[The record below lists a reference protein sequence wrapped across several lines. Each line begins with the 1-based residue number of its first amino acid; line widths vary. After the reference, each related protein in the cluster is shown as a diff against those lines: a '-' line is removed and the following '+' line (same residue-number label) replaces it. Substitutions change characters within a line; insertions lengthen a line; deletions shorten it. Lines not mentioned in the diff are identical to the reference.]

1 MAEIVT
7 LLQNVA
13 QVVRRA
19 PEPTLVHAYL
29 RAARKFC
36 LESRWLRR
44 TVVIGIDAGADSL
57 ALAFDDTGDT
67 ALLEIIGVRK
77 IDAYTAAAVETTWPL
92 TPAAPT
98 DWRPNQGAAQ
108 PRRYAYQ
115 PEGDIVLPSITDAA
129 YELRI
134 VLQAQPQLG
143 VEELPDDLLRRWD
156 RALDDGAL
164 AYLLGLGGQ
173 AWTNPVAARQHA
185 IAFQAAINNARA
197 DEQRSYNTGTVMAR
211 MRRLF

>member
-44 TVVIGIDAGADSL
+44 ELAVTTIAGDSL
-57 ALAFDDTGDT
+57 YDLVQSGQDDP
-67 ALLEIIGVRK
+67 LLEIINVRVITITNLAGERQR
-77 IDAYTAAAVETTWPL
+77 IDPSDPVTWNPAV
-92 TPAAPT
+92 
-98 DWRPNQGAAQ
+98 DDG
-108 PRRYAYQ
+108 
-115 PEGDIVLPSITDAA
+115 
-129 YELRI
+129 
-134 VLQAQPQLG
+134 QPQTWAYVPESQVALYPTPEA
-143 VEELPDDLLRRWD
+143 VYTLTVTAQCQPLRDAEELPDDLLRKWD

-173 AWTNPVAARQHA
+173 AWTNPAGARQHA

-197 DEQRSYNTGTVMAR
+197 DEQRGYNTGTVMAR
-211 MRRLF
+211 IRRLF

>member
-13 QVVRRA
+13 QIVRRA

-44 TVVIGIDAGADSL
+44 ELTLTTISGDNLYDLVQSGL
-57 ALAFDDTGDT
+57 DDP
-67 ALLEIIGVRK
+67 LLEIVNIRVITITDTDGSRRR
-77 IDAYTAAAVETTWPL
+77 IDPSDPVTW
-92 TPAAPT
+92 
-98 DWRPNQGAAQ
+98 N
-108 PRRYAYQ
+108 
-115 PEGDIVLPSITDAA
+115 PSISPGAPQTWA
-129 YELRI
+129 YVPESQVALYPTPNGAFTLTI
-134 VLQAQPQLG
+134 TAQCQPLLG
-143 VEELPDDLLRRWD
+143 VEELPDDLLRKWD

-164 AYLLGLGGQ
+164 AYLLELPNQ
-173 AWTNPVAARQHA
+173 PWTSPALARQHA

-197 DEQRSYNTGTVMAR
+197 DEQRGYNTGTVMAR
-211 MRRLF
+211 IRRLF